1 MDDRNGECFEHQE
14 VMYGDG
20 PLNTSDS
27 EHDCL
32 KDFLLEPRDS
42 IRNVP
47 CSTDSVRADNVL
59 NSCMEVQLTPQNNLR
74 RDEVFGNCAVAV
86 NSSCDSVQNPAVS
99 ANCTELINSQ
109 NSCSSAADTT
119 NSEDERNGSYLSPS
133 LNNEDFA
140 NLSESLKE
148 DKVRDSENSQFKE
161 ETETENSSD
170 LSSVVQKD
178 IDNDEKSTKYDD
190 NKLGDK
196 SPTESQESE
205 AQESHKSEND
215 SQDEDLGNGHSSES
229 LSVPKGKSTSTRGRK
244 RKGGEPAPRGRP
256 PGPAKKKKQPVTY
269 QSQISPDQNGIKL
282 RIKKSSASTAAVQRP
297 NRRRERG
304 KRRKNKKDSNSD
316 DDMSD
321 NDTDKRVKWKDH
333 DVSDESEEEPGEQTD
348 WGLRL
353 PITALHRIF
362 FLVTQEEGCL
372 PFLVRMT
379 RVCRLW
385 RDVALTPSLW
395 HNIDLSSPWIKDRY
409 KTSETVRWLCENR
422 LTGVQELNVG
432 GWKFSGIQ
440 SVLETICKSCQ
451 DLRGLNMTGWK
462 GLNADHLKYL
472 LANCPHLARLDLS
485 SINPESNSTRSAISP
500 VSIINLTQTM
510 GDRLTHLT
518 LANNKLTAI
527 PQLITSIAQHCPNLQ
542 VLDLSN
548 LRTVSHSTATM
559 HIEKLQEGCQK
570 LRVLRI
576 TNSQIVLSTATL
588 KEQVASPGFPAL
600 EELSVA
606 GFTVDGGLSSTPIMD
621 DNAVERILKTS
632 HKLRLLDVRGCS
644 RISDSS
650 LVRVP
655 AWDLE
660 HLFLSGLEL
669 IAQKWS
675 HSLIE
680 VDLAWSTATQAL
692 DLAVTALAER
702 AAESP
707 LRILNLCGSSVSLSP
722 VKAVLLHCPHLMSL
736 NLSSCR
742 ALPRGMKRL
751 YEGNEVCE
759 LRSTFE
765 EKPEISKDAKSP
777 ADSEEEDSKKGN
789 VENDKQDTV
798 PTEGE
803 SGGSSLN

>member
-1 MDDRNGECFEHQE
+1 VHVSYILSVMMNIIGEC
-14 VMYGDG
+14 
-20 PLNTSDS
+20 
-27 EHDCL
+27 
-32 KDFLLEPRDS
+32 LLR
-42 IRNVP
+42 
-47 CSTDSVRADNVL
+47 
-59 NSCMEVQLTPQNNLR
+59 
-74 RDEVFGNCAVAV
+74 
-86 NSSCDSVQNPAVS
+86 
-99 ANCTELINSQ
+99 
-109 NSCSSAADTT
+109 
-119 NSEDERNGSYLSPS
+119 
-133 LNNEDFA
+133 
-140 NLSESLKE
+140 
-148 DKVRDSENSQFKE
+148 
-161 ETETENSSD
+161 
-170 LSSVVQKD
+170 
-178 IDNDEKSTKYDD
+178 
-190 NKLGDK
+190 
-196 SPTESQESE
+196 
-205 AQESHKSEND
+205 
-215 SQDEDLGNGHSSES
+215 
-229 LSVPKGKSTSTRGRK
+229 
-244 RKGGEPAPRGRP
+244 
-256 PGPAKKKKQPVTY
+256 
-269 QSQISPDQNGIKL
+269 
-282 RIKKSSASTAAVQRP
+282 
-297 NRRRERG
+297 
-304 KRRKNKKDSNSD
+304 
-316 DDMSD
+316 
-321 NDTDKRVKWKDH
+321 
-333 DVSDESEEEPGEQTD
+333 
-348 WGLRL
+348 
-353 PITALHRIF
+353 
-362 FLVTQEEGCL
+362 
-372 PFLVRMT
+372 RMT
-379 RVCRLW
+379 RVCKLW

-395 HNIDLSSPWIKDRY
+395 YNIDLSSPCIKDRY

-472 LANCPHLARLDLS
+472 LANCSHLARLDLS

-527 PQLITSIAQHCPNLQ
+527 PQLITSIATHCPNLL

-576 TNSQIVLSTATL
+576 TNSQIVLSTASL
-588 KEQVASPGFPAL
+588 KEQTMEKVRIFYVL
-600 EELSVA
+600 KELSVA
-606 GFTVDGGLSSTPIMD
+606 GFTVDGFCSTPIMD

-660 HLFLSGLEL
+660 HLFLSGCYVTRLTGSGLEL

-692 DLAVTALAER
+692 DQAVTALAER

-722 VKAVLLHCPHLMSL
+722 VKAVLLRCPLLASL

-751 YEGNEVCE
+751 YEGNEVSE

-765 EKPEISKDAKSP
+765 EKPETNKEEKSP
-777 ADSEEEDSKKGN
+777 AGDDEDNSKSN
-789 VENDKQDTV
+789 TENDKQDAV
-798 PTEGE
+798 PTEAE
-803 SGGSSLN
+803 SGGSNMN